1 MTGDGEQGVG
11 KQLALAGF
19 RVSILLLTSWGAMA
33 PACLIY
39 APVWIFSKT
48 NKSAG
53 DRSRVVL
60 ELTCSRNSITFVTV
74 PLIARFYESPMVLYC
89 FQNEAT
95 NLACFPSL
103 NASKMTVIILF
114 SSIVVAFNK
123 Q

>member
-39 APVWIFSKT
+39 APVWILSNT

-74 PLIARFYESPMVLYC
+74 PLIARFYENPMVLYMLLS
-89 FQNEAT
+89 EAT
-95 NLACFPSL
+95 NNLAFL
-103 NASKMTVIILF
+103 V
-114 SSIVVAFNK
+114 
-123 Q
+123 